1 MLALCV
7 TACVAFAGVGGATA
21 LSRFTGN
28 IDDVDADT
36 LLGDDRPEASTPDP
50 EDPNAGT
57 PLNIVLMGS
66 DDRSG
71 ANGGLVADD
80 TEGMRSDTTMILHIS
95 ADRSRVELVSIPRDS
110 TVDLPSCP
118 TTAGTT
124 TNPVS
129 GTKFNSAFAAGADL
143 GGDVASGA
151 LCTMRT
157 IESLTD
163 VRMDGFVVIDFAGFQ
178 AMIDALDGVELCIPE
193 AVHSPKANNLTLPAG
208 VQRLDGGTALSYA
221 RARTGEGLGDGSDL
235 GRIGRQQEL
244 MAALV
249 RTVLGK
255 NLLTDAGALVQFL
268 DAVTRSL
275 TMSDNFSSVTGLAGL
290 AYSAKGID
298 LGSITFMT
306 VPNGTDPTNPN
317 NVVWTSDAD
326 QLWDNLKND
335 RPAGATGQEA
345 GEQPA
350 DTLPDAGSTEGAPEA
365 GTEPEGSQDA
375 ADAAPTPAE
384 TKDAGEEAF
393 SAQDVTS
400 VCG

>member
-1 MLALCV
+1 VLRVLALCV

-21 LSRFTGN
+21 LSRFTWN

-71 ANGGLVADD
+71 ANAGLVADD

-95 ADRSRVELVSIPRDS
+95 ADRSRVELVSVPRDS
-110 TVDLPSCP
+110 APP
-118 TTAGTT
+118 PGPTT
-124 TNPVS
+124 TNPMS

-178 AMIDALDGVELCIPE
+178 AMIDALGGVELCIPE

-208 VQRLDGGTALSYA
+208 VQMLDGGTALSYA
-221 RARTGEGLGDGSDL
+221 RARTGQGLGDGSDL

-268 DAVTRSL
+268 DAVTSSL

-335 RPAGATGQEA
+335 RPAGATEQAG
-345 GEQPA
+345 GEQ
-350 DTLPDAGSTEGAPEA
+350 DAGSSDATPETGTGPAGPEDATETAPA
-365 GTEPEGSQDA
+365 
-375 ADAAPTPAE
+375 PAE